1 MIAQSVARIPAGER
15 GRSATNRN
23 HLQTSVL
30 DGKATILPGG
40 SVTAPPAVPVTFS
53 GAVHQFNARTVGHV
67 PYTSAQTVAHIKLV
81 L

>member
-1 MIAQSVARIPAGER
+1 MSDRVRAGER

-53 GAVHQFNARTVGHV
+53 GAVHQLTVGRHR
-67 PYTSAQTVAHIKLV
+67 PCTESHSHW
-81 L
+81 